1 MNEFICLKSTSFC
14 SNAFDF
20 FHILLSNEIP
30 SYFSREKL
38 YQDEA
43 KWSGYG
49 EINCTDP
56 KLLLEAIVVKLE
68 SMMPFIKVEYFDTLP
83 EVTTEKDMKNQ
94 WTTYDGTDGR
104 CYSFTPT
111 MKMIKR
117 GIAKIEMTFNMPVKI
132 YIHTPGKYAT
142 ARKGTKIKNVM
153 GRESKVQVS
162 HELFYTLDDAGKPCI
177 QDSTYNKDLCMFA
190 AFEKTVE
197 KYGCTTPFGMSGNI
211 KDKIC
216 KGKENDNATE
226 VFKIHKTWFD
236 EKDVHFSKSC
246 PNPCHIILTAAYR
259 APEVSEKIDNGTS
272 QIKLLFNNRIK
283 IINDYQLYSGLS
295 LLAEIGGYF
304 GLFLGVSINQIT
316 KFISIV
322 HNWIMSYY
330 T

>member
-14 SNAFDF
+14 SNTFDF

-132 YIHTPGKYAT
+132 YIHTPGKYVT
-142 ARKGTKIKNVM
+142 ARKGTKIKNEM
-153 GRESKVQVS
+153 GRESSIQVR
-162 HELFYTLDDAGKPCI
+162 FY
-177 QDSTYNKDLCMFA
+177 
-190 AFEKTVE
+190 
-197 KYGCTTPFGMSGNI
+197 
-211 KDKIC
+211 
-216 KGKENDNATE
+216 
-226 VFKIHKTWFD
+226 
-236 EKDVHFSKSC
+236 
-246 PNPCHIILTAAYR
+246 
-259 APEVSEKIDNGTS
+259 
-272 QIKLLFNNRIK
+272 
-283 IINDYQLYSGLS
+283 
-295 LLAEIGGYF
+295 
-304 GLFLGVSINQIT
+304 
-316 KFISIV
+316 
-322 HNWIMSYY
+322 
-330 T
+330 